1 MNSQNKMIFIE
12 TIKTALT
19 KDILIRSTK
28 VALVVGTILGLIN
41 HGDAMVAGNLTIE
54 STIKIAVSYCVPFS
68 VSTWSAVQTVKS
80 SNTAIA
86 K

>member
-1 MNSQNKMIFIE
+1 MNPQNKMIFNG

-19 KDILIRSTK
+19 KEILIRSSK

-41 HGDAMVAGNLTIE
+41 HGDAIVAGTLTIE

-68 VSTWSAVQTVKS
+68 VSTWSAVQAVKS